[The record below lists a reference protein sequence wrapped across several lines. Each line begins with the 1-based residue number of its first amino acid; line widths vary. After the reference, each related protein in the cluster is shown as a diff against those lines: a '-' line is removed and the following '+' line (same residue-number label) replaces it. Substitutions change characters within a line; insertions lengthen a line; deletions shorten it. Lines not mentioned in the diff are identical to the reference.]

1 MSSDD
6 YFDGIDDFDASA
18 LQQINAIEAAHYSPA
33 KRAVQSETPPASPP
47 LKRPAALNKEPSL
60 YDISFDV
67 DESELAKLD
76 TFIEDAYKDKVR
88 PVAGP
93 SKFSRASSSSTLQ
106 TTLFGEVIQPTASS
120 SKPRS
125 QIQRS
130 KSSTRNLFGQQARK
144 TKVWDQ
150 TAFSKTGK
158 QGKSRGKGK
167 ANADGDESGEEAVEF
182 EQFPAPSIADFGI
195 RVVLDSPPPPMKLAP
210 DLLEAKH
217 WIYPINRPKRDYQ
230 FNIVKN
236 SLFENTLV
244 ALPTGLGK
252 TFIAGVVMLNYYR
265 WFPEGK
271 VVFVAPTKPL
281 VAQQVTACHETC
293 GIPGRDSAELTG
305 EVPRAT
311 RMRYWEEKRVF
322 FMTPQ
327 TLYNDLLKE
336 TCDIHDIVLL
346 VVDEAHRATGDYS
359 YNLIVRLMM
368 AKNPHF
374 RVLALTAT
382 PGNNVDSVQLLINGL
397 HISRIE
403 IRNEESLDLKP
414 YIHKKVQA
422 EASQPPKCG
431 LTRLQVFQ
439 PHLIAANENVAKIRT
454 LIANP
459 LMKPM
464 QAVGL
469 LRPNESPL
477 SMHPYRP
484 QALSMELKDPSHKR
498 FYGSLSMLSKLA
510 RAMLY
515 LLTGSIGSCYTF
527 MYDVSQ
533 EPADED
539 DGKKKSKG
547 KKLKDDPNF
556 HILMAEL
563 ESQRARG
570 FDIHPKVEKLKTIL
584 IQHFGSRL
592 AEQDGEGT
600 DNLDES
606 RIMVFSSYRA
616 VVDEIVEELDKER
629 PLIRATRFI
638 GQGADK
644 QGKKGLA
651 QKQQLEVIKKF
662 MAGEYNVLVATSIG
676 EEGLDIGEIDV
687 AVCYDADKA
696 PTRMVNVMINY
707 GGHLLTIA
715 QIQRFG
721 RTGRKRTG
729 TIHALLAEDREEM
742 NIEKAEATYKEVQK
756 LISKGEM
763 YELYSDVERL
773 IPDHMKPE
781 CIEKMVEIEKY
792 VREEGR
798 KRASPKIKG
807 ATQGV
812 KRKRNDDIGRNI
824 PDGASSGFVSVRDLV
839 IKGAKKP
846 KKATLSKNFDADG
859 QDDETDEDIMS
870 GRILAS
876 RRTQSAAAS
885 TSNEKPAKKTTLRR
899 STTIAGSKPKA
910 RKKKLEQS
918 LSQFSRQGQDDSD
931 DIDIEYGA
939 VAVTQTRHFAPKK
952 QADPAFESSDEMDVD
967 EEMHPKDASPQVT
980 PSPSR
985 PRPSLKREVDSSVIE
1000 LCDSSDHD
1008 RPALEPQ
1015 RSRSTSP
1022 LMHSSP
1028 PEQPRQSENMGWLV
1042 DDDDDTL
1049 NFEIIDSSPSAQKKT
1064 LTFQRVQIGDE
1075 SIEVSQPT
1083 SSKRMLAEDSVE
1095 FVEPDS
1101 SLQPL
1106 RKRRIKQIWSDSSFP
1121 RVLSPVGSPG
1131 AHLNNGKSRS
1141 STPPKKEPSPTLVE
1155 SSSPLYPPPK
1165 KSNVA
1170 MLPPPLPDRLFGPNA
1185 DNGFDLPEPSYPVR
1199 PGANQAKRRRI
1210 IFDEPE
1216 SSALEMPSPSQRR
1229 LYKLEST
1236 PVRLKTKRKAKR
1248 AKPSLLAKNVDP
1260 VFDGEAAHSGDETS
1274 EGHSS
1279 EDEEN
1284 DEDHAFI
1291 QNSPVTQVSPSY
1303 EQTQIYR
1310 RSLMTQ
1316 AEDGPAFVGRL
1327 VRPKPF
1333 GRIDGP
1339 RRLHS
1344 LPSSS
1349 PPPPDE
1355 ELDNYEFGS
1364 FIVHDD
1370 ADISFEN

>member
-6 YFDGIDDFDASA
+6 YFDGADDFDASA
-18 LQQINAIEAAHYSPA
+18 LQQIDAIEAAHYSPA
-33 KRAVQSETPPASPP
+33 KRAVQPETPPASPP
-47 LKRPAALNKEPSL
+47 PKRPAALNKEPSL
-60 YDISFDV
+60 YDILFDV

-76 TFIEDAYKDKVR
+76 TFIEDAYKGKVQ

-93 SKFSRASSSSTLQ
+93 SKFSRASSSNTLQ

-130 KSSTRNLFGQQARK
+130 KSSTRNPFGQQARK

-158 QGKSRGKGK
+158 QGKAKGKGK
-167 ANADGDESGEEAVEF
+167 ANGDRDESGEETVEF
-182 EQFPAPSIADFGI
+182 AQFPAPSIAGCDMFFDLTKYLISGAF
-195 RVVLDSPPPPMKLAP
+195 LTPPPMKLTP

-217 WIYPINRPKRDYQ
+217 WIYPINHPKRDYQ

-336 TCDIHDIVLL
+336 TCDIRDIVLL

-359 YNLIVRLMM
+359 YNLIVRLLM

-382 PGNNVDSVQLLINGL
+382 PGNNVDSVQLLIDGL

-414 YIHKKVQA
+414 YIHKKV
-422 EASQPPKCG
+422 
-431 LTRLQVFQ
+431 FQ

-454 LIANP
+454 LIANVMTP

-469 LRPNESPL
+469 LRTNESPL
-477 SMHPYRP
+477 SMHPFRP
-484 QALSMELKDPSHKR
+484 QALSMELRDPSHKR

-527 MYDVSQ
+527 LYDVSQ

-539 DGKKKSKG
+539 DGKKSKG

-556 HILMAEL
+556 RILMTEL

-592 AEQDGEGT
+592 AEKDGEGK
-600 DNLDES
+600 DNIDES

-687 AVCYDADKA
+687 TVCYDADKA
-696 PTRMVNVMINY
+696 PTRMVIVMINHD
-707 GGHLLTIA
+707 GHSLTIA

-798 KRASPKIKG
+798 KRASPKKKG

-824 PDGASSGFVSVRDLV
+824 PEGASSGFVSVRDLV

-885 TSNEKPAKKTTLRR
+885 TSNEKPAKKATLRR
-899 STTIAGSKPKA
+899 SATTAGSRSKA
-910 RKKKLEQS
+910 RRKRLEEQS

-931 DIDIEYGA
+931 DMDIEYGA
-939 VAVTQTRHFAPKK
+939 VAVTQTRLFTPKK
-952 QADPAFESSDEMDVD
+952 QADPASESSDEMDVD
-967 EEMHPKDASPQVT
+967 EETHPKNASPQVT

-985 PRPSLKREVDSSVIE
+985 PRPSMVKRKVDSSVIE
-1000 LCDSSDHD
+1000 LSDSSDHD
-1008 RPALEPQ
+1008 RPALEPR
-1015 RSRSTSP
+1015 RSRSTSS
-1022 LMHSSP
+1022 LMHSSSHERP
-1028 PEQPRQSENMGWLV
+1028 KQTEDIGWLV

-1049 NFEIIDSSPSAQKKT
+1049 NFEIVDSSPIAPKKT
-1064 LTFQRVQIGDE
+1064 PSFQRVQIGDE

-1083 SSKRMLAEDSVE
+1083 SSKCTLVDDSIE
-1095 FVEPDS
+1095 LVEPNS
-1101 SLQPL
+1101 SPQPL
-1106 RKRRIKQIWSDSSFP
+1106 RKRRLKQIWSDSSSP
-1121 RVLSPVGSPG
+1121 QVLSPVGAPLRN
-1131 AHLNNGKSRS
+1131 LNKGKSRS
-1141 STPPKKEPSPTLVE
+1141 PTPPKKQPSPTLVE
-1155 SSSPLYPPPK
+1155 SSSPLHAQPK
-1165 KSNVA
+1165 KTNA
-1170 MLPPPLPDRLFGPNA
+1170 TMLPPPLPDRLLGLNA
-1185 DNGFDLPEPSYPVR
+1185 DNSYDLPEPSYPVR
-1199 PGANQAKRRRI
+1199 PAGNQAKRRRI
-1210 IFDEPE
+1210 FEEPE
-1216 SSALEMPSPSQRR
+1216 SPTLEMPPPSQRC
-1229 LYKLEST
+1229 LYRMEST
-1236 PVRLKTKRKAKR
+1236 PVRPKTRHKTKR

-1284 DEDHAFI
+1284 DEDRAFI
-1291 QNSPVTQVSPSY
+1291 KNSPVTQVSPSY

-1316 AEDGPAFVGRL
+1316 PENGPAFVGRL

-1339 RRLHS
+1339 RRPHKS

-1349 PPPPDE
+1349 PPPDE

-1370 ADISFEN
+1370 ADISYEN